1 MSHSSAVINAGFY
14 TLQSS
19 KGTKSRNTVISQYY
33 LDEKDIFQRMF
44 PIIPKV
50 SQIVSDLD
58 TTSYIFSRIA
68 LSKLMIHQ
76 SQELKNYLN

>member
-19 KGTKSRNTVISQYY
+19 EGSNTKHTVISQYC
-33 LDEKDIFQRMF
+33 LDEKDIFQRML

-50 SQIVSDLD
+50 TKLTYLYQLIN
-58 TTSYIFSRIA
+58 IFFYRIA
-68 LSKLMIHQ
+68 LLKLMILL
-76 SQELKNYLN
+76 SQV

>member
-19 KGTKSRNTVISQYY
+19 KGTKSENTVISQYY
-33 LDEKDIFQRMF
+33 LDEKNIFQRLL

-50 SQIVSDLD
+50 RQV
-58 TTSYIFSRIA
+58 
-68 LSKLMIHQ
+68 
-76 SQELKNYLN
+76 

>member
-19 KGTKSRNTVISQYY
+19 KGRKSKNTVISQYY
-33 LDEKDIFQRMF
+33 LVEKDIVQRLL

-50 SQIVSDLD
+50 SQILNALD
-58 TTSYIFSRIA
+58 TT
-68 LSKLMIHQ
+68 
-76 SQELKNYLN
+76 